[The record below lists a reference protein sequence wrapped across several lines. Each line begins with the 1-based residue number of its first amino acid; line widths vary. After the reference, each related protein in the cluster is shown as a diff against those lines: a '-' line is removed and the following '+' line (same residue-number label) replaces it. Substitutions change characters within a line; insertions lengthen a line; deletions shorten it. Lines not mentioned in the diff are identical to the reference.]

1 MTMKRPPLVCQH
13 LEMISRKAIEEYQ
26 DILKKFVRRRPGIY
40 ALYRKNRLRYV
51 GLASNLKSRLN
62 HHLRD
67 RHAKTWDHFSVYL
80 TIKSDHLREL
90 EALAIR
96 IASPKENRQ
105 MGKLRKSQNL
115 KKIFKRSVA
124 DQLKHELDDLF
135 YKKTDVS
142 DKKLLETVEGRHP
155 VLAGYF
161 NKGTRIR
168 LWYKGNI
175 HKGFVKKDGKIRY
188 KRKFF
193 TSPTLAAKAATRMS
207 VSGWLW
213 WKYERAP
220 GDWVKLDELRK

>member
-1 MTMKRPPLVCQH
+1 MKKNPLVCQH
-13 LEMISRKAIEEYQ
+13 LEMISRKAIDEYQ
-26 DILKKFVRRRPGIY
+26 DILKKFVRRRHGIY

-51 GLASNLKSRLN
+51 GLASNLKSRLS

-67 RHAKTWDHFSVYL
+67 RHAKSWDHFSVYL
-80 TIKSDHLREL
+80 TLKSDHLREL

-96 IASPKENRQ
+96 IAAPKENRQ

-124 DQLKHELDDLF
+124 DRLKHELDDLF
-135 YKKTDVS
+135 YKKADVS
-142 DKKLLETVEGRHP
+142 DKKLVEVVAGRHP

-168 LWYKGNI
+168 LWHKGKI
-175 HKGFVKKDGKIRY
+175 HKGFVKKDGTIRY

-193 TSPTLAAKAATRMS
+193 TSPTLAARAATRLS